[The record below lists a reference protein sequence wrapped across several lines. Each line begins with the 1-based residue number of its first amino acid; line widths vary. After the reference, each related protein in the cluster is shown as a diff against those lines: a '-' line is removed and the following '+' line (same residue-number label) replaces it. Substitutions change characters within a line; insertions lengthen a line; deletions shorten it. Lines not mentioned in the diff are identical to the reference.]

1 MSLEKKLIVS
11 LSELITQIPPDKAEA
26 SASLD
31 LLERYHQLIKVM
43 LEADRG
49 ELEQLLGG
57 LEGEPRVLFNE
68 IGKLVRNFYEQMKV
82 ISSDIPERLDNI
94 AQHKM
99 EDAGQRLGYIVEM
112 TENAANSTLD
122 FAESLSEALKQ
133 QETEDKAILRKI
145 ASALKSKDLPSTVEK
160 SLKSIQSTLD
170 RRTEEH
176 ASNQQIITQILV
188 AQSYQD
194 LTGQIIQKIIN
205 LLASLETELVEMIS
219 SFAQVHEGGSR
230 ALEQGGD
237 TRQGSQPEGANA
249 RQTQGDVDTLL
260 DALGF

>member
-1 MSLEKKLIVS
+1 MSLETKLIAS
-11 LSELITQIPPDKAEA
+11 LSELITQIPTDREDA
-26 SASLD
+26 SASLG

-82 ISSDIPERLDNI
+82 ISSDIPERLGNI
-94 AQHKM
+94 AQHDM

-112 TENAANSTLD
+112 TENAANSTMD
-122 FAESLSEALKQ
+122 FAESLAEALKQ
-133 QETEDKAILRKI
+133 RESGDKAIQRKI
-145 ASALKSKDLPSTVEK
+145 ASALKTKNLPAAAEK
-160 SLKSIQSTLD
+160 SLKSIQSTLN
-170 RRTEEH
+170 RRSGEYT
-176 ASNQQIITQILV
+176 SNQQIITQILV

-194 LTGQIIQKIIN
+194 LTGQTIQKIIN
-205 LLASLETELVEMIS
+205 LLASLETELVEMIT
-219 SFAQVHEGGSR
+219 SFAHVQEGGP
-230 ALEQGGD
+230 LEQDGD
-237 TRQGSQPEGANA
+237 ALQGPQPESSDAK
-249 RQTQGDVDTLL
+249 QTQGDVDNLL